1 MEGCAPHGQWTCS
14 SVSVSV
20 LRSTETGCSAVG
32 SCLYSVKKDIVTR
45 DTELAGED
53 NTVGRAVVE
62 TKGCCRTGKVQLELH
77 LIGSR
82 TVEPQLPTVKVDNKR
97 KEDKRNDWPKLAD
110 V

>member
-1 MEGCAPHGQWTCS
+1 
-14 SVSVSV
+14 VK
-20 LRSTETGCSAVG
+20 ETVQVRRARAHACIRILPKGYS
-32 SCLYSVKKDIVTR
+32 LYIVTR